1 MDSTALD
8 HVTPRPFL
16 FPVPPPLFFSPLLIS
31 LPHPPLFPS
40 HPHIF
45 SSTFAAFSLPFP
57 FSRLLSLSLPRDSPS
72 PPLSSPPFF
81 SPPIFP
87 LFTSDLFFLL
97 PLSTRLLPPPP
108 LSGGASLHLLLL
120 PQDLRP
126 QSLLPQTGRSHP
138 SHVCSPL
145 SVAPSLPPP
154 LFSVLFNLSI
164 PFSDYYITVLLWFFF
179 IILFYSSFSPNFLHT
194 ILSSLMHSP
203 PNLYLPLF
211 FLHLTQV
218 LEVGVDSRSTV
229 HGGHKCVLYVQVT
242 ATVRFIPFL
251 ALLNSCYCYY
261 LSVTCSS
268 ATAFLF
274 NCYCHCH
281 RCCYCD

>member
-138 SHVCSPL
+138 PHMSAVRCLSPLHCLLPCSPFYLISLFLFLIIILQCFYGSFL
-145 SVAPSLPPP
+145 SSYFIPHFLQT
-154 LFSVLFNLSI
+154 FSI
-164 PFSDYYITVLLWFFF
+164 PFCHHLCTLLLISIFPRS
-179 IILFYSSFSPNFLHT
+179 FYT
-194 ILSSLMHSP
+194 
-203 PNLYLPLF
+203 
-211 FLHLTQV
+211 
-218 LEVGVDSRSTV
+218 
-229 HGGHKCVLYVQVT
+229 
-242 ATVRFIPFL
+242 
-251 ALLNSCYCYY
+251 
-261 LSVTCSS
+261 
-268 ATAFLF
+268 
-274 NCYCHCH
+274 
-281 RCCYCD
+281 